1 MKKAK
6 QPNGFNRWAVFI
18 NSIRKKEECRNDSV
32 IIFCMQ
38 ALLVYNPAAGRIP
51 VGPFVYRAAEILR
64 RAGWQVRIMPTR
76 SGDHAVELAKQA
88 AGQVDAVFAIG
99 GDGTVGQVAAGLAGS
114 STALGVLPA
123 GTQNVMA
130 GELGLRSFGWSRW
143 WALDENIRQL
153 IDAPVYSVDVGL
165 CNGKT
170 FLLWAG
176 LGLDALTV
184 HKVEP
189 RLRFEKYL
197 AMPQYAALTIWNAT
211 FWHGMDL
218 NIHADGRLVDGH
230 YLLALVTNIRT
241 YLGGLAQISPQAC
254 LDDGQM
260 DLWLFSGDNLGD
272 AVRHAF
278 GMMAGLHL
286 TAGDALRVPF
296 RTLRLESASP
306 FFLQMDGEPHGQAQS
321 AEFSVLPRALK
332 LLVPRRSL
340 SLLAHAQATNLR
352 PTGIVGQK

>member
-1 MKKAK
+1 
-6 QPNGFNRWAVFI
+6 
-18 NSIRKKEECRNDSV
+18 
-32 IIFCMQ
+32 MQ

-51 VGPFVYRAAEILR
+51 VGPFVYRTARILR
-64 RAGWQVRIMPTR
+64 RAGWQARIVPTR
-76 SGDHAVELAKQA
+76 SAEHAATLARDA
-88 AGQVDAVFAIG
+88 AGQVDVVFAVG
-99 GDGTVGQVAAGLAGS
+99 GDGTVGKVAAGLAGS

-130 GELGLRSFGWSRW
+130 GELGLRPFGWSRW

-153 IDAPVYSVDVGL
+153 IHAPACNVDVGL
-165 CNGKT
+165 CNGKP

-184 HKVEP
+184 HKVAP

-197 AMPQYAALTIWNAT
+197 AMPQYAALTIWNAS

-218 NIHADGRLVDGH
+218 RVHVDDRLVSGH

-241 YLGGLAQISPQAC
+241 YLGGLAQISPDAC
-254 LDDGQM
+254 MDDGKM

-278 GMMAGLHL
+278 GMMAGWHL
-286 TAGDALRVPF
+286 KARDALRIPF
-296 RTLRLESASP
+296 HTLKLESSGAQ
-306 FFLQMDGEPHGQAQS
+306 FFLQMDGEPHGQTQS
-321 AEFSVLPRALK
+321 AEFSVLPRSLK
-332 LLVPRRSL
+332 MLIPERSL
-340 SLLAHAQATNLR
+340 SLLTEAGR
-352 PTGIVGQK
+352 PGTYGTGARPQETYE

>member
-1 MKKAK
+1 
-6 QPNGFNRWAVFI
+6 
-18 NSIRKKEECRNDSV
+18 
-32 IIFCMQ
+32 MQ
-38 ALLVYNPAAGRIP
+38 AEMIYNPAAGRIP
-51 VGPFVYRAAEILR
+51 VGPFVYKAARILR
-64 RAGWQVRIMPTR
+64 RAGWQVRILPTR
-76 SGDHAVELAKQA
+76 SGEHTIDLAKQA
-88 AGQVDAVFAIG
+88 AGRVDAVFAIG

-114 STALGVLPA
+114 STALGILPA

-130 GELGLRSFGWSRW
+130 GELGLNSFGWSRW

-153 IDAPVYSVDVGL
+153 VDAPVYNVDVGQ
-165 CNGKT
+165 CNDRQ

-184 HKVEP
+184 HKVKP

-197 AMPQYAALTIWNAT
+197 ALPQYAALTIWNAA

-218 NIHADGRLVDGH
+218 KIYADDRLVIGH

-260 DLWLFSGDNLGD
+260 DLWLFSGDNMGD

-278 GMMAGLHL
+278 GMMAGSHL
-286 TAGDALRVPF
+286 TARDALRVPF
-296 RTLRLESASP
+296 HTLRLESADP
-306 FFLQMDGEPHGQAQS
+306 FFLQMDGEARGQTQA
-321 AEFSVLPRALK
+321 AEFSVLSRSLRLIIPRK
-332 LLVPRRSL
+332 SL
-340 SLLAHAQATNLR
+340 SLLAH
-352 PTGIVGQK
+352 P

>member
-1 MKKAK
+1 
-6 QPNGFNRWAVFI
+6 
-18 NSIRKKEECRNDSV
+18 
-32 IIFCMQ
+32 MQ

-51 VGPFVYRAAEILR
+51 VGPFVYRTAGILR
-64 RAGWQVRIMPTR
+64 RAGWQARIVPTR
-76 SGDHAVELAKQA
+76 SGDHTAELAKQA
-88 AGQVDAVFAIG
+88 AGQVDVVFAIG
-99 GDGTVGQVAAGLAGS
+99 GDGTVGQIASGLAGS

-130 GELGLRSFGWSRW
+130 GELGLRPFGWTRW

-153 IDAPVYSVDVGL
+153 LHAPIYTVDIGQ
-165 CNGKT
+165 CNGRS

-197 AMPQYAALTIWNAT
+197 AVPQYAALTIWNAS

-218 NIHADGRLVDGH
+218 KVYVDERSVSGH

-241 YLGGLAQISPQAC
+241 YLGGLAQISPNAC
-254 LDDGQM
+254 MDDGLM
-260 DLWLFSGDNLGD
+260 DLWLFSGDNLAD

-278 GMMAGLHL
+278 GMLAGWHL
-286 TAGDALRVPF
+286 KARDALRLPF
-296 RTLRLESASP
+296 HNLRLESPITP
-306 FFLQMDGEPHGQAQS
+306 FFLQTDGEPRGQTQS
-321 AEFSVLPRALK
+321 AEFRVLPRSLK
-332 LLVPRRSL
+332 LLIPHRSL
-340 SLLAHAQATNLR
+340 SLLADASR
-352 PTGIVGQK
+352 PVSHPKTA

>member
-1 MKKAK
+1 
-6 QPNGFNRWAVFI
+6 
-18 NSIRKKEECRNDSV
+18 
-32 IIFCMQ
+32 MQ

-51 VGPFVYRAAEILR
+51 VGPFVYRTARILR
-64 RAGWQVRIMPTR
+64 RAGWQARIVPTR
-76 SGDHAVELAKQA
+76 SGEHTAALAKAA

-114 STALGVLPA
+114 TTALGVLPA

-130 GELGLRSFGWSRW
+130 GELGLRAFGWNRW

-153 IDAPVYSVDVGL
+153 LRSPIHAVDVGM
-165 CNGKT
+165 CNDKR
-170 FLLWAG
+170 FMLWAG

-197 AMPQYAALTIWNAT
+197 AVPQFAALTIWNAS

-218 NIHADGRLVDGH
+218 KVFVDDQLVAGH

-241 YLGGLAQISPQAC
+241 YLGGLAHISPDAC
-254 LDDGQM
+254 MDDGQM

-278 GMMAGLHL
+278 GMMAGWHL
-286 TAGDALRVPF
+286 TAGDARRIQF
-296 RTLRLESASP
+296 HTLRLESTAQP
-306 FFLQMDGEPHGQAQS
+306 FHLQMDGEPQGQTQS
-321 AEFSVLPRALK
+321 AEFSVLPRSLR
-332 LLVPRRSL
+332 LMIPRRAV
-340 SLLAHAQATNLR
+340 SLL
-352 PTGIVGQK
+352 TGIHQPLSEGGSL